1 MRDLIKRIIKEETIK
16 PKRMD
21 VNSLRAS
28 QNFWDWLRYHE
39 GDPKQKGEPT
49 IKTYKDSKGVNTIGY
64 GHTGQYAK
72 PGNTITKEK
81 ANEIFIDDVNNAAS
95 CVKRFLKEWKDQKV
109 KGQYLKQ
116 NEYEALISLVFNSGC
131 QGVRESKFIQKVK
144 YGKYDEAAEMIKD
157 YKSGGLEN
165 RRKSE
170 YQLFKNGNYMEI

>member
-95 CVKRFLKEWKDQKV
+95 
-109 KGQYLKQ
+109 
-116 NEYEALISLVFNSGC
+116 
-131 QGVRESKFIQKVK
+131 
-144 YGKYDEAAEMIKD
+144 
-157 YKSGGLEN
+157 
-165 RRKSE
+165 
-170 YQLFKNGNYMEI
+170 